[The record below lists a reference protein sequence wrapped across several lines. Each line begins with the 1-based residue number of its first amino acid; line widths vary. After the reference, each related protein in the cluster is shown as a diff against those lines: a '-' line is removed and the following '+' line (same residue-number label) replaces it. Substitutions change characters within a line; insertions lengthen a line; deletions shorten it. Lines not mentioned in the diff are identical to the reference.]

1 MKKLMEVV
9 EVEDAGFM
17 SLLGKNVVVFC
28 ANYIYT
34 GKLTGV
40 NDTCIELTDAA
51 IVYETGKFQQ
61 QHFTDAQRTSTNVL
75 FIQLNAVES
84 FAETLQTVDPNKK

>member
-40 NDTCIELTDAA
+40 NDTCIELTL
-51 IVYETGKFQQ
+51 ENFSNNTSQMLKERQQ
-61 QHFTDAQRTSTNVL
+61 MFCS
-75 FIQLNAVES
+75 S
-84 FAETLQTVDPNKK
+84 S